1 MDVFLEISLI
11 LVVATLI
18 AAVMQLLKQPLIIG
32 HIITGLLVGPTVF
45 DLVHSAET
53 VELFSH
59 MGIALLLFIIGLGL
73 NPRVIKEVGKIAVMT
88 GVGQIL
94 FTASIGFLIAQ
105 ALGFSANHSIYIA
118 AGLSFSSTIIILK
131 LLSDRK
137 DTHRLYGKIA
147 TGFLLVQDIVAVM
160 ALVAVTAMGQ
170 DQSLGEAMSSTILAG
185 VAFIAAIAL
194 ISVYILPH
202 LQKFLGKSQ
211 EFLFLFAIGWGFGVA
226 SLAYAIGFSIEI
238 GALAAGVALASSPY
252 AFEVASK
259 MRPLRDFFIVLFF
272 IILGAELDIMSI
284 GAGIIPAIALSI
296 FVLIGNQIIVMSI
309 MKLLGFKKK
318 TGFKAGLTVAQIS
331 EFSLILLLLAREQG
345 FITDEIVSMMTLVA
359 MITIAVSTY
368 MIIYSDKL
376 YDLLEPALKI
386 FERKNTKEKADSGEK
401 YHVILFGYK
410 TGSHALIDS
419 FKKLG
424 KKYLVV
430 DYDPE
435 VIESMSKQNIK
446 ALYGDANDAEFL
458 EDLPLDSAQMVIAA
472 TSDYATNAL
481 VARHA
486 LECNPKA
493 VVIAKAE
500 ESDEADALY
509 DMGVHYVMMPH
520 FLGSKNISQKIM
532 RHGLKAHEQFARA
545 KQEHINH
552 LAKNHHS

>member
-1 MDVFLEISLI
+1 MDVFVEISLI

-18 AAVMQLLKQPLIIG
+18 AALMQLLRQPLIIG
-32 HIITGLLVGPTVF
+32 HIITGLIVGPTVL

-94 FTASIGFLIAQ
+94 FTSTIGFLVAQ
-105 ALGFSANHSIYIA
+105 ALGFSAAHSVYIA
-118 AGLSFSSTIIILK
+118 LGLSFSSTIIILK

-160 ALVAVTAMGQ
+160 ALVAVTALGQ
-170 DQSLGEAMSSTILAG
+170 DQSLGEAMTSTLLSGA
-185 VAFIAAIAL
+185 AFIGGIVL
-194 ISVYILPH
+194 VSIYVLPH
-202 LQKFLGKSQ
+202 LQKFLSRSQ

-284 GAGIIPAIALSI
+284 GSGLLPATALSI
-296 FVLIGNQIIVMSI
+296 LILIGNPIIVMSI
-309 MKLLGFKKK
+309 MGALKFKKK

-331 EFSLILLLLAREQG
+331 EFSLILLLLAREQN

-359 MITIAVSTY
+359 MVTIAVSTY

-376 YDLLEPALKI
+376 YDWLEPYLSI
-386 FERKNTKEKADSGEK
+386 FERKNTRDKSEGGDKHD
-401 YHVILFGYK
+401 VILFGYK
-410 TGSHALIDS
+410 TGSHTLIDS
-419 FKKLG
+419 FKKIN

-430 DYDPE
+430 DYNPE
-435 VIESMSKQNIK
+435 VIESLNKQNIN

-458 EDLPLDSAQMVIAA
+458 EDLSLESTKMVIAA
-472 TSDYATNAL
+472 TSDHSTNVL
-481 VARHA
+481 VSRHI

-500 ESDEADALY
+500 ESNEADVLY
-509 DMGVHYVMMPH
+509 DIGVHYVMMPH
-520 FLGSKNISQKIM
+520 FLGSRDISRKIS
-532 RHGLKAHEQFARA
+532 RYGLKSHDYFAKA

-552 LAKNHHS
+552 LAKNYHG